1 MDLDAYYK
9 LVSSERTARNYLSRK
24 CRNNGHRFCP
34 RCGQLNLYKLANERY
49 RCSSCGYT
57 FHVFSGRWI
66 NYGRLSEVQWL
77 SLINLLEL
85 EVSVR
90 KMSLQLGIFYR
101 TVYRVVSTIHT
112 AILSHFKGA
121 SSLPGDV
128 IILDE
133 AYFEVRRKGN
143 RGRSEACKVPLFCI
157 QDWVGR
163 VHVNVLTSI
172 LADTLLMLTIK
183 NVRRDSVVY
192 TDKFGSN
199 DILMFCGYQHLKVDH
214 QKYFSFDRVYIYGF

>member
-1 MDLDAYYK
+1 MDLDTYYK
-9 LVSSERTARNYLSRK
+9 LISSEARARKYLLGK
-24 CRNNGHRFCP
+24 CFKNHQRFCP
-34 RCGQLNLYKLANERY
+34 RCRCRKLYKLQEGRY
-49 RCSSCGYT
+49 RCSRCEYT
-57 FHVFSGRWI
+57 FQDFSGRWI
-66 NYGRLSEVQWL
+66 NRGRLSAVQWL
-77 SLINLLEL
+77 SLIKLFEL